1 MFKLDLE
8 KIGNKAFPWVVAIV
22 IVTLC
27 VGFKYGSNFGG
38 ESNLPR
44 VKDSVSVNSIHFTD
58 SSSLKTVYFESKGK
72 EFVDLLDYFC
82 EKNQN
87 LEIVSI
93 TREASGN
100 PMETKGY
107 KVVLKWSKR
116 LFSGTSIS
124 SAFNFKREITWQTNN
139 KKINIWI

>member
-1 MFKLDLE
+1 MFKVNLE
-8 KIGNKAFPWVVAIV
+8 KLGNKAFPWIVAIV
-22 IVTLC
+22 IAVLC
-27 VGFKYGSNFGG
+27 VGFKYGGNFGG
-38 ESNLPR
+38 ESNVPH

-93 TREASGN
+93 TRDASGN
-100 PMETKGY
+100 PMETIGY
-107 KVVLKWSKR
+107 KVVVK
-116 LFSGTSIS
+116 
-124 SAFNFKREITWQTNN
+124 
-139 KKINIWI
+139 